1 MPEKR
6 GHSLLEA
13 LLGVVAV
20 RKTFAEAYARLKRQL
35 GWLVTLDQLLTLP
48 DPFHPSPALAEEVRR
63 KVQAYLD
70 ELNRMNLDET
80 DRTVVQHIIHTFHNR
95 WWGLFAC
102 YEVEGLPRTNN
113 DLEIFLRHLKTGQRR
128 ITGRKAVNDFI
139 LRYGS
144 YAAFVDLA
152 ESHEQLFAR
161 LCQVSDD
168 AFLKERAALRLVEA
182 RLKLQCRFHH
192 DRDNLLSELEQ
203 RWGEAIMASHPADGS
218 QNL

>member
-20 RKTFAEAYARLKRQL
+20 HKTFAGIYARLKRQL
-35 GWLVTLDQLLTLP
+35 GWLVRLDQLLALP
-48 DPFHPSPALAEEVRR
+48 VPFHPSPALAEEIRR
-63 KVQAYLD
+63 QVQAYLD
-70 ELNRMNLDET
+70 ELNQMHLDET
-80 DRTVVQHIIHTFHNR
+80 DRTVVQHIIQTFHNR

-102 YEVEGLPRTNN
+102 YQVEGLPRTNN

-139 LRYGS
+139 VRYGS

-161 LCQVSDD
+161 LRQVSDE

-182 RLKLQCRFHH
+182 RIQMQCRFHH
-192 DRDNLLSELEQ
+192 DRADLLSELEQ
-203 RWGEAIMASHPADGS
+203 RWEEAITASYPADGS
-218 QNL
+218 RNL